1 MFPYQQNYPQYQPYM
16 NQPQQYQQPIQQTVQ
31 QTPVV
36 QQPQQIL
43 AWVQSEEEAVK
54 FPLNAGQSLFL
65 MNQNDPY
72 LYMKSVDQLGKTTF
86 IKKRLV
92 DESDN
97 HENKIDL
104 SEYIRREELENLI
117 TNRIQEEVEK
127 RVSQISFK
135 PTKKKTPLLSLIYP
149 LFYKE

>member
-1 MFPYQQNYPQYQPYM
+1 MYQYPYQNYPQYQS
-16 NQPQQYQQPIQQTVQ
+16 YQQPIQQNIQ
-31 QTPVV
+31 QPI

-54 FPLNAGQSLFL
+54 FPLGAGQSLFL
-65 MNQNDPY
+65 MNQNDNY

-97 HENKIDL
+97 QEKKLDL
-104 SEYIRREELENLI
+104 TDYIRREEIDALI
-117 TNRIQEEVEK
+117 DNKIQKEVER

-135 PTKKKTPLLSLIYP
+135 PTRQKKVID
-149 LFYKE
+149 EED